1 MLQNTR
7 GWIRSKNLRRSKMS
21 NLIVIKFKLTTD
33 VRLSDITSEQ
43 GMALMAVDRTCFGWF
58 GGQNIL
64 YLLLKSPTPCPFSKW
79 NVSWKLIQPSS
90 SVFSCQARN
99 ILQEIMFPTLSENC
113 KSLELKYEEVQFSD
127 LHQKMFAAYFML
139 TNRSAVDW

>member
-1 MLQNTR
+1 MY
-7 GWIRSKNLRRSKMS
+7 
-21 NLIVIKFKLTTD
+21 
-33 VRLSDITSEQ
+33 
-43 GMALMAVDRTCFGWF
+43 
-58 GGQNIL
+58 NIL
-64 YLLLKSPTPCPFSKW
+64 FKSPTPVHSPYEMFSL
-79 NVSWKLIQPSS
+79 KLIQPSS